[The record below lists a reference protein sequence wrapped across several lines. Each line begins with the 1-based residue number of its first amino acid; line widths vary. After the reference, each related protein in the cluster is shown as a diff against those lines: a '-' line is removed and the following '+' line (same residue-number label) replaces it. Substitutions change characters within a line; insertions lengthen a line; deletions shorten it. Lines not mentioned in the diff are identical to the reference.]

1 MKEFVELVNKYFHLR
16 TAHSELVGFWTVEL
30 GAMNKAVHVWKYG
43 TLSIPLRVPARGLLM
58 WLLFVALTISNQA
71 SEKKKDVTVLING
84 KKKKTVGQF

>member
-43 TLSIPLRVPARGLLM
+43 TLGIPLCAPC
-58 WLLFVALTISNQA
+58 A
-71 SEKKKDVTVLING
+71 SEGTAYVAGVCCSYDK
-84 KKKKTVGQF
+84 